1 VKRIVISARLLFS
14 GVAVLL
20 FVVGT
25 GIVRA
30 EDARIQWVI
39 VTTGSALADDNSKI
53 TLSGTGTFV
62 TGESDEVTGGG
73 NWTTFSQGNAVTGS
87 GTYQVTGLVKFDQA
101 PGAVADPTIHAGL
114 AFLRIKYSDGSRG
127 ILVVS
132 CHLPGTPPSLFEGIT
147 ASKGFVDHWNR
158 ITAGDFFRTL
168 AD

>member
-20 FVVGT
+20 FVLGT

-73 NWTTFSQGNAVTGS
+73 NWTTF
-87 GTYQVTGLVKFDQA
+87 TYQVTGLVKFDQA

-147 ASKGFVDHWNR
+147 ASKGFVDYWNR